1 MLGVFELIHIIG
13 LIGDQ
18 ALNLP
23 SRSLMDIQR
32 SPEIKV
38 YAAKM
43 KQEGPIWINHCTYEG
58 VFVEY
63 TRTGEEERNG
73 TVWPA
78 EPDTP
83 AGFALILTKANCPDK
98 GAEEAIFAVGEQ
110 VFHPKRVIRETQR
123 ISSLVLNADNQEKH
137 SPAWLSQVME
147 TIEKE
152 APSNPTAQAFLS
164 EMAMRKG
171 SAVEVGEPQVINADE
186 DAPKAVEIIP
196 NTSSSESNASVPVQ
210 PQ

>member
-32 SPEIKV
+32 SPEITV
-38 YAAKM
+38 PAAKM

-63 TRTGEEERNG
+63 TRTWEEERNG

-123 ISSLVLNADNQEKH
+123 ISSLVLNADNCVIRRNWTGNP
-137 SPAWLSQVME
+137 SE
-147 TIEKE
+147 TGQSFRAKLDSRSE
-152 APSNPTAQAFLS
+152 ATHGVLVVYS
-164 EMAMRKG
+164 
-171 SAVEVGEPQVINADE
+171 
-186 DAPKAVEIIP
+186 
-196 NTSSSESNASVPVQ
+196 
-210 PQ
+210 